1 MRAKTTTDQA
11 VSDESLVESFTAN
24 SKSRVEIWT
33 DQHRIVGDLHVPTFG
48 EGAKWRVS
56 DVLNQADR
64 AFVSLSNVTLST
76 SKGRKLWHGD
86 FLAVNKHSIVLLK
99 ALRE

>member
-1 MRAKTTTDQA
+1 MRAKIKKGRS
-11 VSDESLVESFTAN
+11 VRDESLVESFAAN

-33 DQHRIVGDLHVPTFG
+33 EQHRIVGDLHVPTFG

-56 DVLNQADR
+56 DVLNQPDR
-64 AFVSLSNVTLST
+64 TFLSLSDVSLST

-86 FLAVNKHSIVLLK
+86 FLAVNKHSIVLRK

>member
-1 MRAKTTTDQA
+1 MRSKTKPDLVA
-11 VSDESLVESFTAN
+11 GNESLVENFAAN
-24 SKSRVEIWT
+24 SRSRVEIWT
-33 DQHRIVGDLHVPTFG
+33 DQHRIVGDLHGPTFG

-64 AFVSLSNVTLST
+64 AFVALSDVTLST
-76 SKGRKLWHGD
+76 SRGRKLWHGD

-99 ALRE
+99 ALQE

>member
-1 MRAKTTTDQA
+1 MRAKTNRS
-11 VSDESLVESFTAN
+11 VNGESLVENFSSS

-64 AFVSLSNVTLST
+64 VFVALSDVTLST
-76 SKGRKLWHGD
+76 SKGRKLWYGD
-86 FLAVNKHSIVLLK
+86 FLAVNKLSIVLLK
-99 ALRE
+99 ALKE

>member
-1 MRAKTTTDQA
+1 MRTKKDRPE
-11 VSDESLVESFTAN
+11 SDESLVESFATN

-56 DVLNQADR
+56 DVLNQQDR
-64 AFVSLSNVTLST
+64 AFLALSDVTLST
-76 SKGRKLWHGD
+76 NKGRKLWHGN
-86 FLAVNKHSIVLLK
+86 FLAVNKHSVVLLK
-99 ALRE
+99 ALQE